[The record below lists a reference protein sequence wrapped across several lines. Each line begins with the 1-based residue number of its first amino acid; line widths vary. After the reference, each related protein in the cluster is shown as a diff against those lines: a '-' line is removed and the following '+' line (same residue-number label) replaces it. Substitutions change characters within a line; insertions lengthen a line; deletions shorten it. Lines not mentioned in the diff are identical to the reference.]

1 MNKLQFSDNVNIVS
15 FLWLFNKI
23 ELTSTTSKGHQKQTL
38 LVSYFLVIKDLH
50 FRPRKER
57 VGQ

>member
-1 MNKLQFSDNVNIVS
+1 MNIVS

-23 ELTSTTSKGHQKQTL
+23 ELTSKTSKGHQKQTL
-38 LVSYFLVIKDLH
+38 LVSYYLVFKELH